1 MYGSAPV
8 VWRAVVYPSLP
19 LQCTISPLG
28 YCLASTRVWHVSVS
42 ITQPACQRSRRFI
55 ERRRQILPVHFVV
68 LFVQE
73 QKCDYF
79 KKFKWQCVQTSHAPV
94 CAKKYCESGVSFQ
107 NSNNCIFYHY
117 FCLPFKL
124 NGPPE
129 QQRSR
134 FRLTHQMAL
143 QCICRTHSIRSA
155 QLDASLFFPTRK

>member
-1 MYGSAPV
+1 MISIKRYTCRKLLNFTNISSSRPVASMLLSAE
-8 VWRAVVYPSLP
+8 
-19 LQCTISPLG
+19 
-28 YCLASTRVWHVSVS
+28 WHSYEF
-42 ITQPACQRSRRFI
+42 T
-55 ERRRQILPVHFVV
+55 L
-68 LFVQE
+68 LVQE
-73 QKCDYF
+73 EKCDYF
-79 KKFKWQCVQTSHAPV
+79 KKFKWQCVQTSHVPV

>member
-1 MYGSAPV
+1 MHVLTDVFFSFLGSMLV
-8 VWRAVVYPSLP
+8 VGFPPFAVPASFIKCIL
-19 LQCTISPLG
+19 LFITN
-28 YCLASTRVWHVSVS
+28 CLWMNE
-42 ITQPACQRSRRFI
+42 INIII
-55 ERRRQILPVHFVV
+55 ERRRQLLPVHFVV

-79 KKFKWQCVQTSHAPV
+79 KKFKWQCVQTSHVPV

>member
-1 MYGSAPV
+1 MALLRIQSA
-8 VWRAVVYPSLP
+8 
-19 LQCTISPLG
+19 G
-28 YCLASTRVWHVSVS
+28 
-42 ITQPACQRSRRFI
+42 F
-55 ERRRQILPVHFVV
+55 
-68 LFVQE
+68 FVQE
-73 QKCDYF
+73 EKCDYF
-79 KKFKWQCVQTSHAPV
+79 KKFKWQCVQTSHVPV

-134 FRLTHQMAL
+134 FRLIHQMAL

-155 QLDASLFFPTRK
+155 QLDASLFFPIAINTMSTFYLILACHRMCEAGQKLPKELVINCHQSATSIISADIRRFG

>member
-1 MYGSAPV
+1 MCQHA
-8 VWRAVVYPSLP
+8 RK
-19 LQCTISPLG
+19 
-28 YCLASTRVWHVSVS
+28 S
-42 ITQPACQRSRRFI
+42 IANPEFHAKIRINEFFYEFLNFFIYRYRS
-55 ERRRQILPVHFVV
+55 QV
-68 LFVQE
+68 FVQE
-73 QKCDYF
+73 EKCDYF
-79 KKFKWQCVQTSHAPV
+79 KKFKWQCVQTSHAPA